1 MRLPARSASP
11 AGGDQRGSSSA
22 VRGWGALRE
31 PSLPTQQQFHLFVP
45 YIRKPICKVRSC
57 LIDGE
62 MVYCDEQGVTSFQLL
77 RHRRN
82 EPQAFLYTFDLLEL
96 NGDDLRREP
105 IEVRKA
111 TLASILRKA

>member
-62 MVYCDEQGVTSFQLL
+62 VVCCDGTAGTSP
-77 RHRRN
+77 RRSST
-82 EPQAFLYTFDLLEL
+82 PLTCW
-96 NGDDLRREP
+96 
-105 IEVRKA
+105 
-111 TLASILRKA
+111 S